1 VWIMVPI
8 VAPSHQVKILP
19 KNPMARRLADKFD
32 KAKQEAQSR

>member
-1 VWIMVPI
+1 
-8 VAPSHQVKILP
+8 VKILP